1 LSLLESLRFTR
12 GDTFIHNM
20 DPRVK
25 FLLTLVSFVASVM
38 FLELVPLIVIFLVQL
53 PLIVAAKVTREWFK
67 SVKGASVIA
76 VIIFAS
82 NMLSF
87 YYFRGGQLTWA
98 LVEYSLALT
107 VRFIALITSFS
118 VFFLTTSPDKLS
130 LALEKARIPYEFN
143 FAFITAIRFVP
154 VLADEAQTIMDAQ
167 RSRGLELDRG
177 NFITRVRNYIPILLP
192 LIINSIRRSLELAE
206 AMESRAFGATEN
218 RTNIYELSMRGSD
231 YAMLFIVLLCLGV
244 MVYGNSGGR
253 VNYLA
258 CILAPINVENV
269 RKECFIYYLF
279 TPFSNNDHKYR
290 CPE

>member
-1 LSLLESLRFTR
+1 MSLLESLRFTR

-25 FLLTLVSFVASVM
+25 FLLTLVSFAASVM
-38 FLELVPLIVIFLVQL
+38 FLELVPLIVIFLIQL
-53 PLIVAAKVTREWFK
+53 PLIVAAKVVREWYK

-87 YYFRGGQLTWA
+87 YYFRDRQLTWA

-130 LALEKARIPYEFN
+130 LALEKVKVPYEFN

-167 RSRGLELDRG
+167 RSRGLELDKG

-218 RTNIYELSMRGSD
+218 RTNIYELRMRGSD
-231 YAMLFIVLLCLGV
+231 YAMLFIVLLCFGV
-244 MVYGNSGGR
+244 MVYVKLYLPTFSGLLGEGS
-253 VNYLA
+253 
-258 CILAPINVENV
+258 II
-269 RKECFIYYLF
+269 
-279 TPFSNNDHKYR
+279 
-290 CPE
+290 

>member
-1 LSLLESLRFTR
+1 MSLLESLRFTR

-25 FLLTLVSFVASVM
+25 FLLTLVSFAASVM
-38 FLELVPLIVIFLVQL
+38 FLELVPLIVIFLIQL
-53 PLIVAAKVTREWFK
+53 PLIVAAKVVREWYK

-87 YYFRGGQLTWA
+87 YYFRDRQLTWA

-130 LALEKARIPYEFN
+130 LALEKVKVPYEFN

-167 RSRGLELDRG
+167 RSRGLELDKG

-206 AMESRAFGATEN
+206 AMESRAFGATED
-218 RTNIYELSMRGSD
+218 RTNIYELRMRGSD
-231 YAMLFIVLLCLGV
+231 YAMLFIVLICFGV
-244 MVYGNSGGR
+244 MVYVKLYLPQFSGLLGEGS
-253 VNYLA
+253 
-258 CILAPINVENV
+258 II
-269 RKECFIYYLF
+269 
-279 TPFSNNDHKYR
+279 
-290 CPE
+290 